1 MCVCVMHSG
10 NKPYI
15 LDNQYGI
22 NDGFRTNIIFLF
34 SLFRFILAW
43 RRSFF
48 ECLVQ
53 TCYSG
58 GGGRL
63 SEVLSSFNTQ
73 REEVHNYNF
82 YKNAVHY
89 QEIAAKFGHPG
100 DIHILRRKIFLLT
113 KCKSVDSL
121 W

>member
-1 MCVCVMHSG
+1 MHSG

-58 GGGRL
+58 GGGETIR
-63 SEVLSSFNTQ
+63 SAE
-73 REEVHNYNF
+73 
-82 YKNAVHY
+82 
-89 QEIAAKFGHPG
+89 
-100 DIHILRRKIFLLT
+100 FL
-113 KCKSVDSL
+113 
-121 W
+121 

>member
-1 MCVCVMHSG
+1 MHSG

-48 ECLVQ
+48 ECLVYKLVIQ
-53 TCYSG
+53 E
-58 GGGRL
+58 GGRL
-63 SEVLSSFNTQ
+63 SEVQSSFNTQ